1 MYVLSNTDTSLFTDW
16 RQAMPDKKYA
26 LLGLITV
33 CMTAL
38 CALWIVRDSLCEF
51 KYHNANTNVLATLA
65 YEVK

>member
-1 MYVLSNTDTSLFTDW
+1 YVRSNQDTSLFTVW
-16 RQAMPDKKYA
+16 RQAMPDKKVA

-38 CALWIVRDSLCEF
+38 CALCIGRAALCEF
-51 KYHNANTNVLATLA
+51 EYQNANTNVLATLA